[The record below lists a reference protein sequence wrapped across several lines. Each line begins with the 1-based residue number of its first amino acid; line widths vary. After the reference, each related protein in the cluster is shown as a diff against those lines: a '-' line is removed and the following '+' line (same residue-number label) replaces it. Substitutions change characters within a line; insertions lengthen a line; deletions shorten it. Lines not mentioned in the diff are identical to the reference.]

1 MVVLLLIDNTK
12 LEIISDKIFL
22 KILRYK
28 PNILP
33 PMIKNTYSSNPN
45 PTTNLLPNPS
55 VLLFLKQYSQSVEAL
70 KGKKGSYLLAKN

>member
-22 KILRYK
+22 IILRYK
-28 PNILP
+28 RNILL

-45 PTTNLLPNPS
+45 PTTNLLPHPK
-55 VLLFLKQYSQSVEAL
+55 VLLFLKQYSQSIETL
-70 KGKKGSYLLAKN
+70 KGKNRSYLLGKN